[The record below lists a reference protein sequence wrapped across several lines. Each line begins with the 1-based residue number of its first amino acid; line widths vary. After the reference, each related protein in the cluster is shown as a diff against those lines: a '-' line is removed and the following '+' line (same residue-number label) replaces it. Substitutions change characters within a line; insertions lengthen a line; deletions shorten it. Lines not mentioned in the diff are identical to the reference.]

1 MFFCSYNSRYWALM
15 ISAPCD
21 TIDISYTALQEFEGT
36 PYSHLFTDHVDRV
49 LDTAVR
55 DDRHD
60 RGIGNA
66 EVLDAMHPQLVVNDT
81 LLDVL
86 RQTGGTTRV

>member
-1 MFFCSYNSRYWALM
+1 MFFCSYNSLYWALM
-15 ISAPCD
+15 ISAPCE
-21 TIDISYTALQEFEGT
+21 TIDISYNVLQKFEGT
-36 PYSHLFTDHVDRV
+36 PCSHLFTDHVDRV

-60 RGIGNA
+60 RGISNA
-66 EVLDAMHPQLVVNDT
+66 EVLNAMDAQLAVNNT

-86 RQTGGTTRV
+86 S